1 MFTLPSFSAAANY
14 KLSPVVGGIGGQV
27 PGFKDVKS
35 DLFAKAL
42 RDANQAEYAA
52 AVGMADN
59 ALQQKSA
66 IVRRG
71 MIDDALMDR
80 LEFAEEVRKKAEKT
94 NMLFALASGLNSG
107 GKQQSVRSGQPRHA
121 GDSLLGPLDTL
132 LKYHKVQDGLDT
144 SMHKQLG
151 VLNAMDETG
160 QQLFGTVPAPSTSQT
175 SLPEISRAGIEVEP
189 APTVGNTFSEK
200 AKFEAGLLKKLT
212 ESGQLGSVKK

>member
-14 KLSPVVGGIGGQV
+14 RLSPVVGGIAGQV

-42 RDANQAEYAA
+42 RDANQIEYAA

-59 ALQQKSA
+59 ALKQKSA

-80 LEFAEEVRKKAEKT
+80 LEFAEEARKKTDKT
-94 NMLFALASGLNSG
+94 NKLLALAGLNSG
-107 GKQQSVRSGQPRHA
+107 GKQQSVRNGQQQRMAGSG
-121 GDSLLGPLDTL
+121 LLGPLETL
-132 LKYHKVQDGLDT
+132 LKYHQVQDGLDN
-144 SMHKQLG
+144 SMYKQLFP
-151 VLNAMDETG
+151 LNAMDATG
-160 QQLFGTVPAPSTSQT
+160 QQLLGTVPAPSTSQT
-175 SLPEISRAGIEVEP
+175 SLPDISRASIEVEP

-200 AKFEAGLLKKLT
+200 AKFEAEVFKKFI
-212 ESGQLGSVKK
+212 ESGQLGSAKA